1 MKTKI
6 TLLALLILSCVVQVC
21 GQGTLKGKVTDEKD
35 PIPYTNVIIVQG
47 GKQFGGAQTDLNGN
61 YTIKPI
67 PPGKYDVKAS
77 YVGYKTSITT
87 GVLISGDRITFLD
100 LKMVSSTNE
109 LQAVEVSYTRPL
121 IDKDNTQSGESLSS
135 ESIKRVPGRS
145 AQSVSATSSG
155 VSRRTGGKSGT
166 TSGESMS
173 SQEIKRVPG
182 RSAQSIATSMTSVQ
196 GNDGAMGSVRGARV
210 DGTVTYIDGVKVAG
224 ATSLPK
230 SAIEEVSMVMGGVPA
245 KFEDGKDMN
254 NPKYEPPTVS
264 FPAPTP
270 VPTPAPAQYTYNYSY
285 ENTEEYA
292 KIIENE
298 FLNTRTEPQS
308 TFSIDVDQAAYSN
321 VRRYLDNGNRA
332 PKNSVR
338 LEEMINY
345 FSYSYPQPK
354 NDEAFSITTEYTDCP
369 WNSTH
374 KLLLVGV
381 QGKIIPVESLPPT
394 SLTFLIDVSGSMG
407 DYNKLPL
414 VKKSLEMLVKQMRPL
429 DKIAIVIYA
438 GETGVALE
446 STYCT
451 PDNKNKIINS
461 IENLTSGGS
470 TAGASGIDLAYKIA
484 SDNLMKEGNNRIILC
499 TDGDFNVGISSDD
512 ELVRMIEEKRNK
524 GIFLSILGYGMGNYK
539 DSKME
544 KLADKGNGNY
554 AYIDDIGEARKVL
567 CDQLSA
573 TLLTIAKDVK
583 IQIEF
588 NPTSVMQY
596 RLLGYEDR
604 MLETEDFN
612 NDAKDA
618 GEIGSGASVTAIY
631 EIIPA
636 NSELRDSTAQSLKY
650 QQVLVVKDSVVNKE
664 LGMLKIRYK
673 KPNENTSKLIETTM
687 LNNSNAFENSSN
699 NLKFASAV
707 ASFGMLLR
715 DSKFKGNTTF
725 KTILSMAKNASENDE
740 NRIQFLSMVKNAEAI
755 YK

>member
-6 TLLALLILSCVVQVC
+6 TLLALLILSCVVPVC
-21 GQGTLKGKVTDEKD
+21 GQGTLKGKVTDGKN
-35 PIPYTNVIIVQG
+35 PIPYANVIVVQG
-47 GKQFGGAQTDLNGN
+47 GKQFGGAQTDLDGN
-61 YTIKPI
+61 YIIKPI
-67 PPGKYDVKAS
+67 PPGKYDVKAT
-77 YVGYKTSITT
+77 YVGYKASITT
-87 GVLISGDRITFLD
+87 GVLVNANKITFLD
-100 LKMVSSTNE
+100 LVMVLSTNE

-145 AQSVSATSSG
+145 AQSVSTSSSG

-182 RSAQSIATSMTSVQ
+182 RVATPMAGVQ
-196 GNDGAMGSVRGARV
+196 GNDGAMGRVRGARA

-224 ATSLPK
+224 TSSLPK

-245 KFEDGKDMN
+245 KYEDGKDMK
-254 NPKYEPPTVS
+254 NPKYEPPTIS
-264 FPAPTP
+264 FPSPAPVPAPTSAP
-270 VPTPAPAQYTYNYSY
+270 VQYTYNYSY

-292 KIIENE
+292 KIVENE
-298 FLNTRTEPQS
+298 FLSTRTEPQS

-321 VRRYLDNGNRA
+321 ARRFLDNGNRV

-354 NDEAFSITTEYTDCP
+354 NDEAFSITTEYADCP

-407 DYNKLPL
+407 DNNKLPL
-414 VKKSLEMLVKQMRPL
+414 VKKSLEMLVKQMRPQ

-451 PDNKNKIINS
+451 PDNKHKIINS

-470 TAGASGIDLAYKIA
+470 TAGASGIDLAYKMA
-484 SDNLMKEGNNRIILC
+484 ADNLMKEGNNRIILC

-604 MLETEDFN
+604 MLETEDFS

-650 QQVLVVKDSVVNKE
+650 QQVLVVKDSAVNKE

-725 KTILSMAKNASENDE
+725 KTILSMAKSASENDE
-740 NRIQFLSMVKNAEAI
+740 NRIQFLSMVKNAEEI

>member
-21 GQGTLKGKVTDEKD
+21 GQGTLKGKVTDGKD
-35 PIPYTNVIIVQG
+35 PIPYANVIIVQNG
-47 GKQFGGAQTDLNGN
+47 RQFGGAQTDLNGN

-77 YVGYKTSITT
+77 YVGYKTSVVT
-87 GVLISGDRITFLD
+87 GVIISADKITFLD
-100 LKMVSSTNE
+100 FKMVSSTNE
-109 LQAVEVSYTRPL
+109 LQAVEVCYTKPL
-121 IDKDNTQSGESLSS
+121 ISKDNTQSGESVSFS
-135 ESIKRVPGRS
+135 GRH
-145 AQSVSATSSG
+145 G
-155 VSRRTGGKSGT
+155 RTGNISNT
-166 TSGESMS
+166 ASGESMS
-173 SQEIKRVPG
+173 SQEIKRIPG
-182 RSAQSIATSMTSVQ
+182 RSAQGIATSMASVQ
-196 GNDGAMGSVRGARV
+196 LNEGTMGSVRGSRT

-224 ATSLPK
+224 TTSLPK
-230 SAIEEVSMVMGGVPA
+230 SAIQEVSVMPGGVPA
-245 KFEDGKDMN
+245 KYEDGKDMKN
-254 NPKYEPPTVS
+254 GKYEPPTVN
-264 FPAPTP
+264 FPAPAP
-270 VPTPAPAQYTYNYSY
+270 VSVPTPAPAPAPVQYNYSY

-321 VRRYLDNGNRA
+321 VRRFLDNGNRA

-345 FSYSYPQPK
+345 FTYSYPQPK
-354 NDEAFSITTEYTDCP
+354 NDEAFSITTEYADCP

-381 QGKIIPVESLPPT
+381 QGKIIPVENLPPI

-414 VKKSLEMLVKQMRPL
+414 VKKSLEMLVKQMRPQ

-451 PDNKNKIINS
+451 PDNKHKIINS

>member
-6 TLLALLILSCVVQVC
+6 TLLALLVLSCVVPVC
-21 GQGTLKGKVTDEKD
+21 GQGTLKGKVTDGKD
-35 PIPYTNVIIVQG
+35 PIPFANVIIVQS

-67 PPGKYDVKAS
+67 PPGKYDVKTS
-77 YVGYKTSITT
+77 YVGYKTGIVT
-87 GVLISGDRITFLD
+87 GVLINADKITFLD
-100 LKMVSSTNE
+100 IKLVSCINE
-109 LQAVEVSYTRPL
+109 LEVVEVKYERPL
-121 IDKDNTQSGESLSS
+121 ISKDNTQSGES
-135 ESIKRVPGRS
+135 
-145 AQSVSATSSG
+145 VSFSG
-155 VSRRTGGKSGT
+155 GHFSGGYVSRAS
-166 TSGESMS
+166 SGESMG

-182 RSAQSIATSMTSVQ
+182 RVARPMAGVQ
-196 GNDGAMGSVRGARV
+196 GNDGAMGSVRGTRT

-224 ATSLPK
+224 STSLPK
-230 SAIEEVSMVMGGVPA
+230 SAIQEVSVVPGGVPA
-245 KFEDGKDMN
+245 KYEDGKDMKN
-254 NPKYEPPTVS
+254 GKYEPPTVNVS
-264 FPAPTP
+264 APAPAPAPAPTP
-270 VPTPAPAQYTYNYSY
+270 APVQYTYSY

-354 NDEAFSITTEYTDCP
+354 NDEAFSTTIEYADCP

-381 QGKIIPVESLPPT
+381 QGKIVPVESLPPT

-414 VKKSLEMLVKQMRPL
+414 VKKSLEMLVKQMRPQ

-451 PDNKNKIINS
+451 PENKNKIINS

-470 TAGASGIDLAYKIA
+470 TAGASGINLAYKIA
-484 SDNLMKEGNNRIILC
+484 ADNLMKDGNNRIILC

-512 ELVRMIEEKRNK
+512 ELVQMIEEKRNK

-604 MLETEDFN
+604 MLETEDFS

-636 NSELRDSTAQSLKY
+636 NSEVHDSTIQNLKY
-650 QQVLVVKDSVVNKE
+650 QQVLVVKDSIVNKE

-673 KPNENTSKLIETTM
+673 KPNENKSMLIETPM
-687 LNNSNAFENSSN
+687 LNNSNAFENCSN

-715 DSKFKGNTTF
+715 DSKFKGNATF
-725 KTILSMAKNASENDE
+725 DSVLKMAKNASEGNE
-740 NRIQFLSMVKNAEAI
+740 NRVQFLSMVKNAEAI

>member
-1 MKTKI
+1 
-6 TLLALLILSCVVQVC
+6 
-21 GQGTLKGKVTDEKD
+21 
-35 PIPYTNVIIVQG
+35 
-47 GKQFGGAQTDLNGN
+47 
-61 YTIKPI
+61 
-67 PPGKYDVKAS
+67 
-77 YVGYKTSITT
+77 
-87 GVLISGDRITFLD
+87 
-100 LKMVSSTNE
+100 
-109 LQAVEVSYTRPL
+109 
-121 IDKDNTQSGESLSS
+121 
-135 ESIKRVPGRS
+135 
-145 AQSVSATSSG
+145 
-155 VSRRTGGKSGT
+155 
-166 TSGESMS
+166 
-173 SQEIKRVPG
+173 
-182 RSAQSIATSMTSVQ
+182 
-196 GNDGAMGSVRGARV
+196 
-210 DGTVTYIDGVKVAG
+210 VTYIDGVKVAG
-224 ATSLPK
+224 AISLPK
-230 SAIEEVSMVMGGVPA
+230 SAIQEVSVVPGGLPA
-245 KFEDGKDMN
+245 KYEDAKDMKN
-254 NPKYEPPTVS
+254 GKYEPPIVNI
-264 FPAPTP
+264 
-270 VPTPAPAQYTYNYSY
+270 PTPAPAPAPAPVQYYNNYSY

-298 FLNTRTEPQS
+298 FLSTRTEPQS
-308 TFSIDVDQAAYSN
+308 TFSIDVDQASYSN
-321 VRRYLDNGNRA
+321 VRRFLDNGNRA
-332 PKNSVR
+332 PKNGVR

-354 NDEAFSITTEYTDCP
+354 NDDAFSITTEYADCP

-374 KLLLVGV
+374 KLLMVGV
-381 QGKIIPVESLPPT
+381 QGKIVPVENLPST

-407 DYNKLPL
+407 MDNKLPL
-414 VKKSLEMLVKQMRPL
+414 VKKSLEMLVKQMRPQ

-451 PDNKNKIINS
+451 PENKNKIINS
-461 IENLTSGGS
+461 IESLNSGGS
-470 TAGASGIDLAYKIA
+470 TAGASGISLAYKIA

-512 ELVRMIEEKRNK
+512 ELVQLIEEKRNK
-524 GIFLSILGYGMGNYK
+524 GIFLSVLGYGMGNYK

-636 NSELRDSTAQSLKY
+636 NAEVRDSTAQNLKY

-687 LNNSNAFENSSN
+687 FNNSNAFENSSN

-715 DSKFKGNTTF
+715 DSKFKGNATF
-725 KTILSMAKNASENDE
+725 DSVLKMAKNASENDE